1 MRQRDVAFLFLL
13 VYNTYYE
20 FLNFNMIDIK
30 EHNMSL
36 FLSVL
41 VCLFSVGILAGRIYE
56 IISLTDPVTGFL
68 ITKGIALNPVLLAL
82 FILITVCSGVIIFGN
97 TKTKEIFYSK
107 SSGIIAMAAG
117 VAFVAYG
124 IMLVM
129 HSTSAVLMIVGG
141 IAWFLIGM
149 TGLGDTAKDAVI
161 MVLLTVFTAGLCLD
175 IIAFDVYSIYYTAFM
190 HKVLSYVS
198 IMVLVLAVL
207 KNTYLPS
214 GKARMM
220 LFISGF
226 ICFAFSGMMGIA
238 EIICFIASGQGF
250 SADVIKELAFV
261 LVGVYGLD
269 NALSVLPDKNA
280 DEAEEADTDKV
291 YAEAQTVNN
300 EEAKN
305 CLPREKERTAEMTV
319 KPFLAKEKTV
329 FKESGSVKAK
339 TEKIVYKKPKE

>member
-1 MRQRDVAFLFLL
+1 
-13 VYNTYYE
+13 
-20 FLNFNMIDIK
+20 
-30 EHNMSL
+30 MSL
-36 FLSVL
+36 FLSVV

-56 IISLTDPVTGFL
+56 IISLTDPATGFL
-68 ITKGIALNPVLLAL
+68 ITKGIALNPVLLVL
-82 FILITVCSGVIIFGN
+82 FIVITVCSGVIIFGKTN
-97 TKTKEIFYSK
+97 TKEVFYSK

-129 HSTSAVLMIVGG
+129 DSTSAVLMIVGG
-141 IAWFLIGM
+141 VAWFLIGM
-149 TGLGDTAKDAVI
+149 TGLGDTPKDAVI

-190 HKVLSYVS
+190 HKVLSYIS

-207 KNTYLPS
+207 KNTYMPS
-214 GKARMM
+214 GKARML
-220 LFISGF
+220 LFVSGF

-250 SADVIKELAFV
+250 GADTVKELAFV

-269 NALSVLPDKNA
+269 NALSVLPEKNSDNDEKTA
-280 DEAEEADTDKV
+280 PEKMSDEAQPAEQENAQNIAD
-291 YAEAQTVNN
+291 
-300 EEAKN
+300 
-305 CLPREKERTAEMTV
+305 KEQTAEIAV
-319 KPFLAKEKTV
+319 KTLFAKEKTV
-329 FKESGSVKAK
+329 FKESGCVKPK